1 VSDVLLNILL
11 AFGTGAATWFFARR
25 KNLAEARA
33 SEIDNAQ
40 SALKYYRDMLDDIT
54 SKYKECVIELDNVR
68 KIMRELED
76 KIDVL
81 AGENRQLL
89 EELKKFKQLNGKQA

>member
-1 VSDVLLNILL
+1 
-11 AFGTGAATWFFARR
+11 
-25 KNLAEARA
+25 
-33 SEIDNAQ
+33 
-40 SALKYYRDMLDDIT
+40 MLDDIT

-89 EELKKFKQLNGKQA
+89 EELKKFKQLNGKQV